1 MLCSLRIKS
10 YRGGR
15 QPDVAISSYKVIS
28 VLANICSPLLISIFQ
43 IAVQETTRFPDI
55 IREEIRNFRTGRPSF
70 LKPLFEIDH
79 LSYQLPKT
87 DKDCFQ
93 ILKDINF
100 SVQEGELIALIG
112 SNGSGKTT
120 LARHLNALLIPTS
133 GNVLVNGINTR
144 NQQYRHQIRAEVG
157 MVFQQPE
164 DQIMATIIE
173 EDIAFGPENLCRLPS
188 VIREQVDEALA
199 VVNMQEHRFRQSHL
213 LSAGQMQ
220 RVALAG
226 VLAMQPRCIILDEAT
241 AMLDP
246 KGRNDILAR
255 MTALNRMGITVIFI
269 THFMEEVM
277 LAQRALLLNHGGLIF
292 DGKPESLFSDDA
304 LLDAGGLEK
313 PAAVRFYQC
322 FPALF
327 RGIENPVC
335 DKHKLFDSIITY
347 TGKKSEIIE
356 IPFAAKKARAS
367 EIEIRELTHTYMA
380 GTPLAHLSLRN
391 ITMDVQ
397 KDIPHGLIGATGSG
411 KSTLLQHLNGLYR
424 PQHGSIRVGPFD
436 LNAASLDVKALR
448 SYAGIVFQNPESFF
462 FEQYVGD
469 EIAFGPKQIFGTPD
483 LRGKV
488 MRAMELV
495 DLDFNTYKDRIVS
508 TLSGGE
514 KRKTALAATLAM
526 SPSLL
531 ILDEPT
537 AGLDPYSRKNLL
549 STLHCLQTQGVQI
562 VISSHNMEDISEIA
576 QNVTVL
582 SKGSTLTTMP
592 VDQVFTDPALSA
604 ETGMEPPA
612 AWQMA
617 QALRKKGWPISYKA
631 IAIQEIIEETSAAMN
646 WRSDE
651 SI

>member
-1 MLCSLRIKS
+1 
-10 YRGGR
+10 
-15 QPDVAISSYKVIS
+15 
-28 VLANICSPLLISIFQ
+28 
-43 IAVQETTRFPDI
+43 
-55 IREEIRNFRTGRPSF
+55 
-70 LKPLFEIDH
+70 LKPLIEIDH
-79 LSYQLPKT
+79 LSYQLPKS
-87 DKDCFQ
+87 DKDHFR

-100 SVQEGELIALIG
+100 SVQEGEFIALIG
-112 SNGSGKTT
+112 ANGSGKTT
-120 LARHLNALLIPTS
+120 LARHMNALLMPTS
-133 GNVLVNGINTR
+133 GNVLINGMNTR
-144 NQQYRHQIRAEVG
+144 NQQFRHQIRSEVG

-173 EDIAFGPENLCRLPS
+173 EDVAFGPENLCRLPK
-188 VIREQVDEALA
+188 VIREQVDDALA
-199 VVNMQEHRFRQSHL
+199 VVNMQEQRNRQSHL

-255 MTALNRMGITVIFI
+255 MEALNRMGITVIFI

-277 LAQRALLLNHGGLIF
+277 LAQRVLLLNHGELIF
-292 DGKPESLFSDDA
+292 DGKPQTLFTDDA

-327 RGIENPVC
+327 PGISDPVT
-335 DKHKLFDSIITY
+335 DRNKLFDSITAY
-347 TGKKSEIIE
+347 TGVRSEIIE
-356 IPFAAKKARAS
+356 IPFTAKEKTAS
-367 EIEIRELTHTYMA
+367 EIEIRDLSHTYMA
-380 GTPLAHLSLRN
+380 GTPFAHLSLRS

-424 PQHGSIRVGPFD
+424 PQSGTIRVGPFD

-448 SYAGIVFQNPESFF
+448 RYAGMVFQNPESFF

-469 EIAFGPKQIFGTPD
+469 EIAFGPKQIFGPLN
-483 LRGKV
+483 LRENV

-495 DLDFNTYKDRIVS
+495 GLDFFTYKDRVVS

-526 SPSLL
+526 NPSML

-537 AGLDPYSRKNLL
+537 AGLDPLSRKNLL
-549 STLHCLQTQGVQI
+549 STLHRLQMQGVQI

-582 SKGSTLTTMP
+582 AKGTSLTTLP
-592 VDQVFTDPALSA
+592 VDQLFADQSLSK

-612 AWQMA
+612 AWQLA
-617 QALRKKGWPISYKA
+617 QSLRKKGWPISYQANTIQA
-631 IAIQEIIEETSAAMN
+631 IINETSAAIN
-646 WRSDE
+646 RGE
-651 SI
+651 Q